1 MEPSKSQ
8 SPTISFEAPPAAPLD
23 FAIQPGP
30 LPWGFTLTWQPGAG
44 APDGYAI
51 IGTETYSN
59 LGAPIGPVVVTEPSY
74 SINLALPYTAERF
87 AVQAMRGSLAGGTTQ
102 FLTAEVEAPASLYNL
117 QGSQPCLYISDA
129 LENLDQTFVAPVG
142 GALQVIELQDTRD
155 GTASQPVY
163 VDLLTG
169 PASST
174 TVDMGI
180 EDGVVTATSLSGT
193 MVEGGLLV
201 SAGETLTLRIPS
213 SSYSLC
219 ATLDGPFDGGT
230 LSSGGVVQDGLEL
243 VFAAWIE
250 PESDLSAPALT
261 ASAETS
267 AAYLSWSASPGA
279 TSYQLERGSDG
290 GPLSALATTTETWAL
305 DTAVDPAGNY
315 DYQVIA
321 VGADGGSAASN
332 VANIQL
338 DGSQLAAAQVDGLE
352 VIDLPPMQSVG
363 QSFTVSVG
371 GTLDFIEVP
380 TLVSYGGAATLSL
393 SDFERQ
399 PARERPA
406 TWPDLR
412 ERRPDSFE
420 LAARAGVLF
429 LRRCRREALGGR
441 GAAADAD
448 RRARRRLSDQLYARL
463 LERRL
468 RRRNH
473 VLDGGAVPG
482 QDLDFKV
489 VVQ

>member
-1 MEPSKSQ
+1 
-8 SPTISFEAPPAAPLD
+8 
-23 FAIQPGP
+23 
-30 LPWGFTLTWQPGAG
+30 
-44 APDGYAI
+44 
-51 IGTETYSN
+51 
-59 LGAPIGPVVVTEPSY
+59 
-74 SINLALPYTAERF
+74 
-87 AVQAMRGSLAGGTTQ
+87 
-102 FLTAEVEAPASLYNL
+102 
-117 QGSQPCLYISDA
+117 
-129 LENLDQTFVAPVG
+129 
-142 GALQVIELQDTRD
+142 
-155 GTASQPVY
+155 VY

-250 PESDLSAPALT
+250 PASELSAPALT

-332 VANIQL
+332 VASVQL

-393 SDFERQ
+393 SDSSGNLL
-399 PARERPA
+399 AS
-406 TWPDLR
+406 DLQHG
-412 ERRPDSFE
+412 PTFASVVPIPSSWLPGSVAFSF
-420 LAARAGVLF
+420 ADAGV
-429 LRRCRREALGGR
+429 
-441 GAAADAD
+441 
-448 RRARRRLSDQLYARL
+448 RL
-463 LERRL
+463 LEGE
-468 RRRNH
+468 
-473 VLDGGAVPG
+473 VLQLTLTVAPGDVSPTSHTRASSSDVYDGGTMFLNGGAVPG

-489 VVQ
+489 VVR